1 MFKKQIV
8 EVSEL
13 QNFQTNIDALT
24 GEAAA
29 SQGVIESSIEDLK
42 HTNSEMMKQET
53 EIAKMIAT
61 LEEKKAGLR
70 EAVEQNSALIERL
83 QKAFTE

>member
-29 SQGVIESSIEDLK
+29 SRGVIEASIEDLK
-42 HTNSEMMKQET
+42 HTNTEMVQQSNA
-53 EIAKMIAT
+53 IAKMIAA
-61 LEEKKAGLR
+61 LEEKKAGLE
-70 EAVEQNSALIERL
+70 EAVTQNSALIERL